1 MQPNVI
7 LKAAEFTESLLA
19 GGVLARPN
27 AIHPVRSLVFL
38 IVDNVVRE
46 LAPLEFCWKY
56 FLLDCFAECRWQIFG
71 S

>member
-1 MQPNVI
+1 MKPDVI

-19 GGVLARPN
+19 GRMLASPN

-38 IVDNVVRE
+38 VVNNVVRE
-46 LAPLEFCWKY
+46 FTPLEFFWDW
-56 FLLDCFAECRWQIFG
+56 FLHDRFAEYRWEVFG

>member
-19 GGVLARPN
+19 ARMLASPN
-27 AIHPVRSLVFL
+27 AIHPVRSLVFF
-38 IVDNVVRE
+38 VVNYVVRE
-46 LAPLEFCWKY
+46 LTPLEFFWDW
-56 FLLDCFAECRWQIFG
+56 FLLDRFAEYRWEVFG

>member
-1 MQPNVI
+1 MKPDVI

-19 GGVLARPN
+19 SRMLASPN

-38 IVDNVVRE
+38 VFNNVVRK
-46 LAPLEFCWKY
+46 LTPLKFFWDW
-56 FLLDCFAECRWQIFG
+56 FLHDRFAEYRWEVFG